1 MSAKQWCVHYSKM
14 CCHTLKHFDDV
25 FTKGIFQLWHTFT
38 PLLFET
44 RLQII
49 SAMFQLNG
57 LAVSDKMN
65 CISDVMVMVLAF
77 SVIDRGFKS
86 WSSQA
91 KDNKN
96 DIYCFSGDYAALR
109 SKNNKWLAQNQ
120 DNVSEW
126 SNMSICGL
134 LFQYTIQF

>member
-1 MSAKQWCVHYSKM
+1 
-14 CCHTLKHFDDV
+14 
-25 FTKGIFQLWHTFT
+25 
-38 PLLFET
+38 
-44 RLQII
+44 
-49 SAMFQLNG
+49 MFQLNG

-126 SNMSICGL
+126 SNMSIFGL